1 LTGDKRTRVTIDQ
14 LLEEARAELERLG
27 PAEANR
33 AVSEGALLV
42 DIRAESQRQRDGEVP
57 QALFFPRNVIEWR
70 ADPSSSAH
78 DPAFSDLDRPVVVM
92 CDEGYQSSLVAAT
105 LKRLGFAQA
114 TDLVGGFQA
123 WRDAGL
129 PVDEPG

>member
-1 LTGDKRTRVTIDQ
+1 MAERITVDE
-14 LLEEARAELERLG
+14 LLEEARGLLARLG

-33 AVSEGALLV
+33 AVDEGALLV
-42 DIRAESQRQRDGEVP
+42 DIRADSQRRRDGVVP
-57 QALFFPRNVIEWR
+57 QARFFPRNVIEWR

-78 DPAFSDLDRPVVVM
+78 DPAFSDLGRRVVVM

-105 LKRLGFAQA
+105 LQRLGFANA

>member
-1 LTGDKRTRVTIDQ
+1 VANRITVDQ
-14 LLEEARAELERLG
+14 LLEEARAELARIG

-33 AVSEGALLV
+33 AVADGALLV
-42 DIRAESQRQRDGEVP
+42 DIRAESQRKRDGVVP

-78 DPAFSDLDRPVVVM
+78 DPAFSDLDRQVVVM
-92 CDEGYQSSLVAAT
+92 CDAGYQSSLVAAT
-105 LKRLGFAQA
+105 LKRLGFVNA

-129 PVDEPG
+129 AVDQSG